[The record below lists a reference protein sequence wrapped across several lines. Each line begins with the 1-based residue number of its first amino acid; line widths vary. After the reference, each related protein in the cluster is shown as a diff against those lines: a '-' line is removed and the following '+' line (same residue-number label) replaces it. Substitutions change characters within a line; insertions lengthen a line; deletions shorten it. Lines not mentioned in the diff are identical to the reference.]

1 MAKIAPM
8 DDSEEPAAVFE
19 AGEEPMTPSSS
30 RKQVSK
36 VNINDT
42 IFARI
47 AYNPYFEMTTMGVI
61 VSNAIW
67 IGIDTNLNH
76 GSMMEDGKLPL
87 EPMSIVV
94 ENLFCVYF
102 TFEVFV
108 RFFAFDVKKKCV
120 LDAWFVFDSVLVACM
135 IIETWIMVIIEA
147 IVGGKL
153 SAMGPLAVL
162 RLLRL
167 LRLARMGRLL
177 RAVPELAKLVKGIV
191 KAARSVIFIL
201 IFLILVMYI
210 FAIILTGSLSDRE
223 KYPLTPYC
231 SQEVAKGLN
240 ETEGCLADH
249 EFGDLGQDLCA
260 SMGDTIMTLFTR
272 GVLGDNLDET
282 VQAILD
288 QSVMLM
294 WVFFVFLIITFAT
307 LLNMLI
313 GVICGVISEAA
324 SEEEEA
330 EAANSLRD
338 TIEEAFAEI
347 DMDHNGLVSSKEWH
361 QIKENESVREA
372 FRNIGVEEERM
383 EERLEQM
390 HDMLFMD
397 EDPDNEEFPDEELQ
411 KDETPQGYTVDQLI
425 EKVSTIRPDQNASAL
440 DLELMQAQIKKDQ
453 KLFAAKLKRMEA
465 GVRKYIRLQAEE
477 QAADAAKRQALA
489 EEDEK
494 AGRLTLPDLPGN
506 PM

>member
-19 AGEEPMTPSSS
+19 AGEVPLSPSALRKQSS
-30 RKQVSK
+30 R

-61 VSNAIW
+61 VCNAIW
-67 IGIDTNLNH
+67 IGVDTNLNH
-76 GSMMEDGKLPL
+76 ESLKEDGKLPL
-87 EPMSIVV
+87 EPVSIVV
-94 ENLFCVYF
+94 ENIFCVYF

-108 RFFAFDVKKKCV
+108 RFFAYEVKRKCIS
-120 LDAWFVFDSVLVACM
+120 DAWFVFDSILVACM
-135 IIETWIMVIIEA
+135 IFETWIMVIVAA
-147 IVGGKL
+147 IVGGEL
-153 SAMGPLAVL
+153 QAIGPLAVL

-191 KAARSVIFIL
+191 KAARSVFFIL
-201 IFLILVMYI
+201 LFLVLVMYVFSII
-210 FAIILTGSLSDRE
+210 FTGSFSDRE
-223 KYPLTPYC
+223 QYPLTPYC
-231 SQEVAKGLN
+231 SNEIAQGLN
-240 ETEGCLADH
+240 ESEGCLGDT
-249 EFGDLGQDLCA
+249 EFGELGQDLCA
-260 SMGDTIMTLFTR
+260 SMGDTFMTLFTR

-294 WVFFVFLIITFAT
+294 WVFLIFLIITFAT

-313 GVICGVISEAA
+313 GVICNVISEAA
-324 SEEEEA
+324 SDEEEQ

-338 TIEEAFAEI
+338 TIEEAFAQI
-347 DMDHNGLVSSKEWH
+347 DSDHNGLLSSQEWQ
-361 QIKENESVREA
+361 QIKDDEKVREA

-397 EDPDNEEFPDEELQ
+397 EDPDDEEFPDEDLQ
-411 KDETPQGYTVDQLI
+411 KSDSAQGYTVEELI
-425 EKVSTIRPDQNASAL
+425 AKVSTIRPDQNASAL

-465 GVRKYIRLQAEE
+465 GVKKYIRLQAEE

-489 EEDEK
+489 EEDRN
-494 AGRLTLPDLPGN
+494 AMALTDLPGFPN
-506 PM
+506 M